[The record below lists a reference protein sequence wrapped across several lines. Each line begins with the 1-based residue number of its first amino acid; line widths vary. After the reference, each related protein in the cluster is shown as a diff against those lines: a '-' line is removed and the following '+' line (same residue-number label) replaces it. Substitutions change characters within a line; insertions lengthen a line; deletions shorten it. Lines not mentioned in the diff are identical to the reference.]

1 MSRFHWI
8 SKDVREDKDITRDS
22 KLSTVTV
29 RSSPEVTYSGEWTTS
44 RRELWCFYLY
54 SIVRFSLLFFRAFFL
69 IFYRSRKGNNGLAGF
84 RFGPSQFQN
93 LLHFAGYDLSYPPF
107 TKPCGSG
114 SNCVLPFMGQVRN
127 SPSFFHLSH
136 LRCSSMGLP
145 FYILLLWV
153 VNSIILL
160 ANGICFAIQAVM
172 LLMIGAWA
180 DYGTWR

>member
-1 MSRFHWI
+1 MSRFHWN
-8 SKDVREDKDITRDS
+8 SKDIREDRDITSDS
-22 KLSTVTV
+22 KLSTVSG
-29 RSSPEVTYSGEWTTS
+29 SSPEVSHSGEWTTS

-54 SIVRFSLLFFRAFFL
+54 SIV
-69 IFYRSRKGNNGLAGF
+69 

-127 SPSFFHLSH
+127 SPSFFHLP
-136 LRCSSMGLP
+136 LYI
-145 FYILLLWV
+145 YILLLWV
-153 VNSIILL
+153 
-160 ANGICFAIQAVM
+160 AVM